1 MPPRPSGEQGRRG
14 VAMVTVVMIMVMI
27 SDDEE
32 VNGGCDMMAMV
43 LMMVKNGKNKLR
55 HDGGDDNITYEHK
68 SE

>member
-1 MPPRPSGEQGRRG
+1 MM
-14 VAMVTVVMIMVMI
+14 VVMVTVVMIMVMI
-27 SDDEE
+27 RE
-32 VNGGCDMMAMV
+32 VNGGCDMMAKV